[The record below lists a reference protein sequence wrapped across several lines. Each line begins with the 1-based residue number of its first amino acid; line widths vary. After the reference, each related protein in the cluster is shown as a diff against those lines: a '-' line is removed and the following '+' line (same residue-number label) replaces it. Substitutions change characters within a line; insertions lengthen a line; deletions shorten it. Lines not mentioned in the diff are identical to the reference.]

1 LHGRWARNSG
11 TGCSGER
18 RCDGTMMER
27 TLIKNGIIVTA
38 ADTMRADL
46 LIDGSVIEKMGPG
59 LDDPDARIIDAAG
72 SYVMPGGVDVHT
84 HLNLEANGVKVGDGF
99 FVGTA
104 SAAFGGTTCV
114 VEHPGFGPAGCS
126 LTHQVK
132 QYQAEAA
139 GVAVVDYGLHGVFQ
153 HLKGA
158 VLDGLQ
164 DLIETGVP
172 TAKIYLTYDG
182 RLNEHEI
189 LKVLDRT
196 RGLRMLAA
204 FHAENDAIIAF
215 LRDKLHAEG
224 KRAPMYHAVSRPDYC
239 EAEAIQRVL
248 YLAEAAGAAEV
259 YIVHLSTA
267 LGLQAIEE
275 ARNRGLTVYAEVCPQ
290 HLLLDDS
297 CYLEPMHGGLKYIMA
312 PPARK
317 KEDCAALWNGL
328 GTGSINVVATDH
340 CSFNFAD
347 KLALGKEDFSKCPGG
362 IPGVE
367 TRLPLIFS
375 EGVLKS
381 RLSLNRFVDVVS
393 TAPARI
399 MGLYPRKGTLA
410 PDSDADIVIFDPNLE
425 KTVTPNNLYHN
436 ADYSPYEGMR
446 VRGWPV
452 FTLVRGRVVMQQNQ
466 LLAEK
471 GWGEYV
477 PRHLMTDNTARKET
491 QYEQ

>member
-1 LHGRWARNSG
+1 
-11 TGCSGER
+11 
-18 RCDGTMMER
+18 MER
-27 TLIKNGIIVTA
+27 TLIKDGIIVTA
-38 ADTMRADL
+38 TDTLRADL
-46 LIDGSVIEKMGPG
+46 LIDGSVIAKMGPG
-59 LDDPDARIIDAAG
+59 LDDPDACLIDAAG

-114 VEHPGFGPAGCS
+114 VEHPGFGPGGCS
-126 LTHQVK
+126 LLYQVERYEK
-132 QYQAEAA
+132 EALAET
-139 GVAVVDYGLHGVFQ
+139 VVDYGLHGVFQ
-153 HLKGA
+153 HVDKTI
-158 VLDGLQ
+158 LDQLTN
-164 DLIETGVP
+164 LAEKGVP
-172 TAKIYLTYDG
+172 SGKIYLTYDG
-182 RLNEHEI
+182 RLDDREI
-189 LKVLDRT
+189 LEVLDRA
-196 RGLRMLAA
+196 RVAGMLTA
-204 FHAENDAIIAF
+204 FHAENDAIISF
-215 LRDKLHAEG
+215 LRDKLRAEG
-224 KRAPMYHAVSRPDYC
+224 KRAPMYHALSRPDYC
-239 EAEAIQRVL
+239 EAEAINRTL
-248 YLAEAAGAAEV
+248 HLAEAAGGPQV

-275 ARNRGLTVYAEVCPQ
+275 GRRRGLTVYAEVCPQ

-297 CYLEPMHGGLKYIMA
+297 CYLEPKDGGLKYVMA

-317 KEDCAALWNGL
+317 KEDCATLWNGL
-328 GTGSINVVATDH
+328 ATGSIDVVATDH

-375 EGVLKS
+375 EGVLKN
-381 RLSLNRFVDVVS
+381 RLSLNRFVDVMS

-410 PDSDADIVIFDPNLE
+410 PGSDADVVIFDPQYE
-425 KTVTPNNLYHN
+425 KIITPGNLYHN

-446 VRGWPV
+446 VAGWPV
-452 FTLVRGRVVMQQNQ
+452 FTMVRGKVVMQHGR

-471 GWGEYV
+471 GWGQYV
-477 PRHLMTDNTARKET
+477 PRRLTSESAAKKEM
-491 QYEQ
+491 QYEQR